1 MDLNLEKKIE
11 RKLKKINS
19 RKLILKETV
28 KMYKNIKKQKLLI
41 KRNIVNIL
49 SYDAFR
55 LIFDYLDYETVYSI
69 IRKVC
74 KRLKMYVD
82 SYIQP
87 SEIFLSSAGR
97 EIPNQ
102 IHYYFDCPAKQKI
115 LVRENLAR
123 PSVNQSSK
131 PMKYMIGNTVSGA
144 VYKDKIELVVGNFSK
159 SLQQHFIKEQLAK
172 NIILAPSGY
181 FQKSFTY
188 ITFAPFKFDAIENE
202 WNLADQDYLADIR
215 NGCPQFCIQISGT
228 GFVICTSIESASCD
242 QDKSR
247 ASKFISKL
255 LFLRAFVNE
264 NSRGETAQALK
275 GKKVFLYTK
284 NGKFEAIPQE
294 PKRLFIRIK

>member
-28 KMYKNIKKQKLLI
+28 KMYKNMKKQKLLI

-102 IHYYFDCPAKQKI
+102 IHYYFDCPAKQKL

-131 PMKYMIGNTVSGA
+131 PMKYMI
-144 VYKDKIELVVGNFSK
+144 
-159 SLQQHFIKEQLAK
+159 
-172 NIILAPSGY
+172 
-181 FQKSFTY
+181 
-188 ITFAPFKFDAIENE
+188 
-202 WNLADQDYLADIR
+202 
-215 NGCPQFCIQISGT
+215 
-228 GFVICTSIESASCD
+228 
-242 QDKSR
+242 
-247 ASKFISKL
+247 
-255 LFLRAFVNE
+255 E
-264 NSRGETAQALK
+264 NSEAFENNDKTYNALERSQAITAMMGFNLP
-275 GKKVFLYTK
+275 LTL
-284 NGKFEAIPQE
+284 I
-294 PKRLFIRIK
+294 LILW

>member
-1 MDLNLEKKIE
+1 MNLNIEKKIE

-19 RKLILKETV
+19 RKLILKRTV

-55 LIFDYLDYETVYSI
+55 LIFDYLDYETLYSI

-82 SYIQP
+82 SYMKP
-87 SEIFLSSAGR
+87 NEIYLSSAGR

-102 IHYYFDCPAKQKI
+102 IYYYLDCAAKQKI

-123 PSVNQSSK
+123 PLVNQPSK
-131 PMKYMIGNTVSGA
+131 NIKHMIGNLVSGA
-144 VYKDKIELVVGNFSK
+144 VYKDKIELVVGNFPK
-159 SLQQHFIKEQLAK
+159 NLQHHFIKDQIAK
-172 NIILAPSGY
+172 NIITS
-181 FQKSFTY
+181 
-188 ITFAPFKFDAIENE
+188 ITFTPFKLDVTMNE
-202 WNLADQDYLADIR
+202 WILADQDYLADIR
-215 NGCPQFCIQISGT
+215 NGRPQFCIQISDI
-228 GFVICTSIESASCD
+228 GFVVCTSMESVSCD

-247 ASKFISKL
+247 ASKVISKL

-264 NSRGETAQALK
+264 NSKRETTQALK
-275 GKKVFLYTK
+275 EKKVFLYTK
-284 NGKFEAIPQE
+284 EGQFEAIPQE
-294 PKRLFIRIK
+294 PKRLFMRIK